1 MPSYKILGI
10 YSFADN
16 LKEINLNDK
25 VILKN
30 EKYNIKSKN
39 AIGVYTIDNNK
50 LGYLPVENQDEITN
64 FNDAYKISN
73 LVLNKEYPVVEI
85 SRFYSQNNYLDNI
98 EYPFEKKIKYEYI
111 LINIS
116 KELQQSVISLEK
128 YLLTKR
134 IKVKKSAV
142 IYCDDNYIN
151 ILIEISKGIE
161 QFQCITIKYYK
172 ENLDKYEE
180 LYENKLI
187 ENIIFRELLFYRLE
201 CYFEK
206 NYKSPLKL
214 PEITNINLLKYINN
228 ITEEQIHDTL
238 ELNYKKIDN
247 ILLIKLY
254 LRYLFHNN
262 NEYIL
267 KYINNILN
275 IKYDDVDKAIKKIIP
290 NYKLIKD
297 QIENYNL
304 VCGNFTYDHKYEM
317 YEYIDF
323 INESIVF
330 IISEEF
336 KINYLYNALLT
347 NKNNI
352 IIYNPILGSI
362 IKIENID
369 LNLLNEFN

>member
-1 MPSYKILGI
+1 MPTYKLLGI
-10 YSFADN
+10 FSFADN
-16 LKEINLNDK
+16 LKKININDT

-30 EKYNIKSKN
+30 EKYNIKSKS
-39 AIGVYTIDNNK
+39 AIGVYTLDNNK
-50 LGYLPVENQDEITN
+50 IGYLPIENQDEINN

-73 LVLNKEYPVVEI
+73 LILNKEYPVVEI

-98 EYPFEKKIKYEYI
+98 EYQFEKKIKYEYV
-111 LINIS
+111 LTNIS
-116 KELQQSVISLEK
+116 IELQQSVIKLEK
-128 YLLTKR
+128 YLLTKK

-142 IYCDDNYIN
+142 IYYDDNYIN

-161 QFQCITIKYYK
+161 QFECITLKYFK
-172 ENLDKYEE
+172 ENIDKYEE

-187 ENIIFRELLFYRLE
+187 ENTIFRELLFYRLE

-206 NYKSPLKL
+206 NYKSSLKL

-228 ITEEQIHDTL
+228 IIEDQIHDTL

-262 NEYIL
+262 SEYIL
-267 KYINNILN
+267 KYINNLIN
-275 IKYDDVDKAIKKIIP
+275 IKYDDVEKAIKKIIP
-290 NYKLIKD
+290 NYKLIKN

-304 VCGNFTYDHKYEM
+304 VCGKFTYHHKYEM

-323 INESIVF
+323 TNESTVF

-362 IKIENID
+362 IKINNID
-369 LNLLNEFN
+369 LSLFNK